1 MRMLALRT
9 RNIIKEGGG
18 GLAIVADDQCLQQA
32 ALKRKSMVS
41 SDFDLNVVK
50 RLINAE

>member
-18 GLAIVADDQCLQQA
+18 LAIAADVQCLQQA

-50 RLINAE
+50 RLIKAE